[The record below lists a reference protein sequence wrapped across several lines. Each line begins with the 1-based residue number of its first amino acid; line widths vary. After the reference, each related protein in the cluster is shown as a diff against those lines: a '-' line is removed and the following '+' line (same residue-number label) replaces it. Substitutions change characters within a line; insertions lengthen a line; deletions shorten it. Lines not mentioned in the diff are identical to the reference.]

1 MGPLEFLYQTD
12 GQTLPPRVAFA
23 VGRRVGS
30 AVLRNRIRRQ
40 LRAILRS
47 LARSDP
53 DFFPS
58 GDYLVRVFPAAASL
72 NFSELE
78 LLVSQ
83 GIVEIARRKDA

>member
-12 GQTLPPRVAFA
+12 GQELPPRVAFA

-40 LRAILRS
+40 LRAILRC
-47 LARSDP
+47 LARSDTE
-53 DFFPS
+53 FFPS
-58 GDYLVRVFPAAASL
+58 GDYLVRVFPSAASL

-83 GIVEIARRKDA
+83 GIAEIARRTDA